1 VTTDPIVR
9 EVAASS
15 SADYSSEISDKSRT
29 KNLKRQQQPQSPSS
43 QISRLQESTASNDT
57 DGSWTRVGSVRRH
70 TPLSKN
76 STAAFD
82 ASTSDAD
89 TGLTPQ
95 TGNSSPIAERGTEGE
110 ESSSFLLDIGSRE
123 SGENPRK
130 TLAEKLLPKPRK
142 TGVDDMLETPDYPT
156 LARVIRVQPL
166 PDEKPA
172 SGFSWG
178 DYEDVRVTTDGG
190 ENDADGEDDG
200 WGVVKTKRQRVDRT
214 SASTLTS
221 SSHHQTQKA
230 SETMTKRQRQNAQ
243 KRENEKAAKA
253 EAESQ
258 RLAVLAN
265 HKREL
270 ERIRMLEQFSD
281 KSGGKSSSGGMKAIV
296 DERGKLVWE

>member
-1 VTTDPIVR
+1 V
-9 EVAASS
+9 
-15 SADYSSEISDKSRT
+15 
-29 KNLKRQQQPQSPSS
+29 
-43 QISRLQESTASNDT
+43 
-57 DGSWTRVGSVRRH
+57 
-70 TPLSKN
+70 
-76 STAAFD
+76 
-82 ASTSDAD
+82 
-89 TGLTPQ
+89 
-95 TGNSSPIAERGTEGE
+95 TGN
-110 ESSSFLLDIGSRE
+110 
-123 SGENPRK
+123 NPADNDF
-130 TLAEKLLPKPRK
+130 TLSLI
-142 TGVDDMLETPDYPT
+142 

-178 DYEDVRVTTDGG
+178 DYEDVRVNTDGG

-214 SASTLTS
+214 STSTLTS

-258 RLAVLAN
+258 RQAVLAN

-270 ERIRMLEQFSD
+270 ERIRMVEQYSN

>member
-1 VTTDPIVR
+1 
-9 EVAASS
+9 
-15 SADYSSEISDKSRT
+15 
-29 KNLKRQQQPQSPSS
+29 
-43 QISRLQESTASNDT
+43 
-57 DGSWTRVGSVRRH
+57 
-70 TPLSKN
+70 
-76 STAAFD
+76 
-82 ASTSDAD
+82 
-89 TGLTPQ
+89 
-95 TGNSSPIAERGTEGE
+95 
-110 ESSSFLLDIGSRE
+110 
-123 SGENPRK
+123 
-130 TLAEKLLPKPRK
+130 
-142 TGVDDMLETPDYPT
+142 MLETPDYPI
-156 LARVIRVQPL
+156 LARVIRVQPVQPVQPL

-178 DYEDVRVTTDGG
+178 DYEDVRVATDGG

-200 WGVVKTKRQRVDRT
+200 WGVVRTRRQSLFYNAHFHLLPVMTNKTFTLLSSFTGVDRT
-214 SASTLTS
+214 SASTVTS
-221 SSHHQTQKA
+221 SSRHQTQKA

-270 ERIRMLEQFSD
+270 ERIRLEQYSD